1 MKQIN
6 KLSVR
11 IVVALLIGFLF
22 AGALTKITYPCEPT
36 DGAKGCLS
44 FEKAIMHPNDL
55 INNRQNS
62 LVKFSQSFATVSVGT
77 FVVLGVRS
85 LASKKRLE
93 IGK

>member
-36 DGAKGCLS
+36 DGAKGS
-44 FEKAIMHPNDL
+44 P
-55 INNRQNS
+55 R
-62 LVKFSQSFATVSVGT
+62 
-77 FVVLGVRS
+77 VLQPFQLELLLF
-85 LASKKRLE
+85 LAC
-93 IGK
+93 